1 MSHCGSLA
9 TVVENLPLCYNTD
22 TKSLDRAPSQ
32 NSGSS
37 SRQDTIFISCNLRTL
52 LLKAMNIVLL
62 HVNSDQDCLKQQH
75 LYKPNSGFFSKG
87 DQPFKRGHIRRSSY
101 ESAQIQLN
109 FARRM
114 TTPHSCTIS
123 SIAKYGTRLESVTF
137 NVIMLKL
144 NFSLFSGSGSSK
156 PSWFFR
162 KEKSRDSVVIRTTGL
177 ILEERPSSLPAKP
190 SDEAAR
196 HKQLYYDMIAQM
208 KKKEQRVQKERRQAH
223 FEKVRLEEQAKTAS
237 LLWTEKI
244 LPNWNEAKETKR
256 CYELW
261 WQGIP
266 PKIRGRVWSLVIGNA
281 LDITPEL
288 YELNCTKAAMEVCS
302 QSESDQRCNIT
313 DGTKPGTQLRENSLS
328 QIRLDIARTFP
339 SLGFFQENGP
349 YYDHL
354 MKLLGAYSCFRPS
367 VGYLQSMAF
376 IAAVLLLQMDLYP
389 AFVAFAN
396 LLNRPLQTAFFE
408 LRQSEMTKYFIAYDR
423 YLEQELPIL
432 HQHLD
437 KLDVR
442 PDLYLIEWIYTL
454 FAKSLPLDIT
464 CRIWDVYFRDGEEF
478 IFKTALGI
486 LRMYESRLLS
496 MDFDECVEF
505 LTQLPEKMS
514 SSDLF
519 RNIEPFVR
527 SYSAADISRPRK
539 RFVQIL
545 SEVEKRVNQ
554 GDAKG
559 HDTFSR
565 NLKEVK
571 MSKSLS
577 GFINDLFSSPS
588 YL

>member
-1 MSHCGSLA
+1 
-9 TVVENLPLCYNTD
+9 
-22 TKSLDRAPSQ
+22 
-32 NSGSS
+32 
-37 SRQDTIFISCNLRTL
+37 
-52 LLKAMNIVLL
+52 
-62 HVNSDQDCLKQQH
+62 
-75 LYKPNSGFFSKG
+75 
-87 DQPFKRGHIRRSSY
+87 
-101 ESAQIQLN
+101 
-109 FARRM
+109 
-114 TTPHSCTIS
+114 
-123 SIAKYGTRLESVTF
+123 
-137 NVIMLKL
+137 
-144 NFSLFSGSGSSK
+144 
-156 PSWFFR
+156 
-162 KEKSRDSVVIRTTGL
+162 
-177 ILEERPSSLPAKP
+177 
-190 SDEAAR
+190 
-196 HKQLYYDMIAQM
+196 MIAQM
-208 KKKEQRVQKERRQAH
+208 KKKEQREQKERRQAH
-223 FEKVRLEEQAKTAS
+223 VEKVRLEEQAKTAC

-256 CYELW
+256 CYDLW

-266 PKIRGRVWSLVIGNA
+266 PKIRGRVWSLVIGNT
-281 LDITPEL
+281 LEITPEL
-288 YELNCTKAAMEVCS
+288 YEINCTLASMEVCCS
-302 QSESDQRCNIT
+302 QSESDHLRCNDVLH
-313 DGTKPGTQLRENSLS
+313 DGTNNASTTPTLLSENSLS

-339 SLGFFQENGP
+339 SLGFFQEDGP
-349 YYDHL
+349 YYEHL

-423 YLEQELPIL
+423 YMEQELPIL
-432 HQHLD
+432 HHHLD

-478 IFKTALGI
+478 IFQASLGI

-514 SSDLF
+514 CSDLF

-527 SYSAADISRPRK
+527 TYSAADISRPRK
-539 RFVQIL
+539 RFVQIFN
-545 SEVEKRVNQ
+545 EVEQRVNQ
-554 GDAKG
+554 GDVKG
-559 HDTFSR
+559 HDAFSR
-565 NLKEVK
+565 NLKEIK

-577 GFINDLFSSPS
+577 GFINDLISSPS

>member
-32 NSGSS
+32 NSGSPS
-37 SRQDTIFISCNLRTL
+37 
-52 LLKAMNIVLL
+52 
-62 HVNSDQDCLKQQH
+62 
-75 LYKPNSGFFSKG
+75 

-101 ESAQIQLN
+101 ESTQIQLN

-114 TTPHSCTIS
+114 TTPNSCTIS
-123 SIAKYGTRLESVTF
+123 SIANIYCICSGTF
-137 NVIMLKL
+137 NAIMLKR

-156 PSWFFR
+156 PPWFFG
-162 KEKSRDSVVIRTTGL
+162 KEKIRDSVVIRTTGL

-190 SDEAAR
+190 SEEAAR

-237 LLWTEKI
+237 RLWTEKI

-266 PKIRGRVWSLVIGNA
+266 PKIRGPIEFLSVGASILFSSRIAHL
-281 LDITPEL
+281 EL
-288 YELNCTKAAMEVCS
+288 YELNCTKAAMEVYS
-302 QSESDQRCNIT
+302 H
-313 DGTKPGTQLRENSLS
+313 ENSLS

-478 IFKTALGI
+478 IFETALGI

-559 HDTFSR
+559 HDAFSR